1 MTELEFVS
9 RMALSQ
15 AYEILGNAVYDAAGV
30 IQSANI
36 HWADE
41 IPGEIRNVTSD
52 KFGIDSMEITR
63 GNSKYVILTFTRDA
77 QGFITE
83 TSINAIGFTE

>member
-15 AYEILGNAVYDAAGV
+15 AYEIIGNAVYDISGV
-30 IQSANI
+30 IQSAMI
-36 HWADE
+36 HWADG

-52 KFGIDSMEITR
+52 AYGINSMEITR
-63 GNSKYVILTFTRDA
+63 GTGKYVILTFIRDE
-77 QGFITE
+77 QGFILENT
-83 TSINAIGFTE
+83 INAIGFTE

>member
-15 AYEILGNAVYDAAGV
+15 AYEITGYAVYIDGV
-30 IQSANI
+30 MQSAI
-36 HWADE
+36 IQWADE

-52 KFGIDSMEITR
+52 AYGINSMEITR
-63 GNSKYVILTFTRDA
+63 GESKYIILTFIRDE
-77 QGFITE
+77 QGFILENT
-83 TSINAIGFTE
+83 INAIGFTE